1 MGTSRGLLTRT
12 LQFSGLM
19 LFLHATTSFA
29 ADDALVTALKNGQAS
44 LDMRLRYE
52 QVDADVTNPPANQD
66 EAEGLTVRT
75 RLGYRSA
82 ALHGFTVFGEFED
95 THVVLGV
102 DDYTPETAGYATI
115 ADPRVTELNQS
126 WIRYSGSDSL
136 KGFAATYG
144 RQRIILDNA
153 RFVGNVGWRQD
164 EQTFDAS
171 RLDYDREA
179 FALMAAY
186 ITKVNGITPGFDAFA
201 DTTLVNARWKQAPG
215 GVLTAYGY
223 FIEPEYTGDYDST
236 DTAGL
241 RYQGSVATDLAKLLL
256 TLEYAEQ
263 RRDPAAGGSRN
274 DVEYRFAELGAVVSG
289 VTVKVAQEVLGSD
302 DGVYGFQTA
311 LATKHAFNGWADQ
324 FLVTPANGLEDT
336 FVTVSGSLGGVALMA
351 RYHDFAA
358 NEGNADYGDEVDLS
372 ASRKFGAYTLGL
384 KYADYDAETVSV
396 DTQKFWLWGEL
407 KF

>member
-1 MGTSRGLLTRT
+1 MSTARGLIIRMVQL
-12 LQFSGLM
+12 SGMAL
-19 LFLHATTSFA
+19 LLHTTTTFA
-29 ADDALVTALKNGQAS
+29 ADDALVTALKNGKAN

-52 QVDADVTNPPANQD
+52 QVDADVLNPPTNQD
-66 EAEGLTVRT
+66 EAEGLTLRT

-82 ALHGFTVFGEFED
+82 AFHGFTVFGEFED

-102 DDYTPETAGYATI
+102 DDYAPETVGYATI

-126 WIRYSGSDSL
+126 WIRYSGAESL
-136 KGFAATYG
+136 EGFAATYG

-164 EQTFDAS
+164 EQTFDAT
-171 RLDYDREA
+171 RLDYERDA
-179 FALMAAY
+179 FAVMATY
-186 ITKVNGITPGFDAFA
+186 ITQVNGITPAFDAFA
-201 DTTLVNARWKQAPG
+201 ETTLVNARWKQAPG
-215 GVLTAYGY
+215 GTLTAYGY
-223 FIEPEYTGDYDST
+223 FIEPRDSGAYDST

-241 RYQGSVATDLAKLLL
+241 RYQGSIATDLAKLLL

-274 DVEYRFAELGAVVSG
+274 DVDYRFAELGAVVSG

-324 FLVTPANGLEDT
+324 FLVTPVTGLEDT

-358 NEGNADYGDEVDLS
+358 NEGSADYGDETDVS

-384 KYADYDAETVSV
+384 KYADYNADTFSV